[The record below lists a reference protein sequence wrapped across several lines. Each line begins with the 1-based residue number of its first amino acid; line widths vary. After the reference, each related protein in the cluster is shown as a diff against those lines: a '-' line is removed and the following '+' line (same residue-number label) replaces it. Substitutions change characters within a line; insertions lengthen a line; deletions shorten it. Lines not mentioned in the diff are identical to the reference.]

1 VVRVPAGGPAYVDD
15 VAVLPAN
22 RAAAAEGYAAQG
34 FELVK
39 WRRVG
44 TGAAERY
51 LGAFV
56 GDPALAQKLLE
67 ADVADKIAQART
79 ISSYEGVSL
88 QARFCM
94 VETLVSA
101 LAFRFAACAPQ
112 ISAAPAA
119 AADDAL
125 YDILLS
131 AFAGVSPADAPPHA
145 RHLATSPFLG
155 AGWGR
160 FAALAPR
167 LFEAASVCAAWPP
180 TGFPE
185 GRGFREI
192 RAEADDD
199 HRATDA
205 DRFGLYA
212 ADRADAT
219 MPWFRIRRTGK
230 HFELTN
236 AEFQNAMRNTLRLP
250 SGRAAEVCNFKGAGW
265 RNDVDHLN
273 CCRCG
278 AWSWA
283 PRHELV
289 LGACR
294 RAAAAHGCQATTN
307 FPEIYGV
314 RRGRWQDE
322 GAEAKVPD
330 LIFFRQH
337 VDKPPLVVDFT
348 VCHPLPGEKI
358 RVTNARA
365 AAKKAKYADWK
376 NATAEVEPIVLTSL
390 ATIPKESFAVLSL
403 LEKDAAVRRGFAQDA
418 AARMKIAIVKWDW
431 FRAETRRRGTDA
443 TEWRE
448 S

>member
-1 VVRVPAGGPAYVDD
+1 
-15 VAVLPAN
+15 
-22 RAAAAEGYAAQG
+22 
-34 FELVK
+34 
-39 WRRVG
+39 
-44 TGAAERY
+44 
-51 LGAFV
+51 
-56 GDPALAQKLLE
+56 
-67 ADVADKIAQART
+67 
-79 ISSYEGVSL
+79 
-88 QARFCM
+88 
-94 VETLVSA
+94 
-101 LAFRFAACAPQ
+101 
-112 ISAAPAA
+112 
-119 AADDAL
+119 
-125 YDILLS
+125 
-131 AFAGVSPADAPPHA
+131 
-145 RHLATSPFLG
+145 
-155 AGWGR
+155 
-160 FAALAPR
+160 LAPR

-307 FPEIYGV
+307 FPEIYG
-314 RRGRWQDE
+314 W
-322 GAEAKVPD
+322 
-330 LIFFRQH
+330 LI
-337 VDKPPLVVDFT
+337 D
-348 VCHPLPGEKI
+348 GS
-358 RVTNARA
+358 
-365 AAKKAKYADWK
+365 
-376 NATAEVEPIVLTSL
+376 ATRD
-390 ATIPKESFAVLSL
+390 LSL
-403 LEKDAAVRRGFAQDA
+403 KVLDPGNPVSVIEIKVFGCNLRLNIGDY
-418 AARMKIAIVKWDW
+418 IVKDSDN
-431 FRAETRRRGTDA
+431 FYYV
-443 TEWRE
+443 
-448 S
+448 SSKKY